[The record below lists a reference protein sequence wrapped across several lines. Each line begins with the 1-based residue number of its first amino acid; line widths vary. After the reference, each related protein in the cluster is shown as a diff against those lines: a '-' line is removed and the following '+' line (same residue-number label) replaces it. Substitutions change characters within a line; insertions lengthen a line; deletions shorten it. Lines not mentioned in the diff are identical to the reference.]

1 MSTYAIEI
9 ADRVLELL
17 KAPTADEPTPF
28 FKSYWRT
35 PMRQVAASDLP
46 LLGVYILRETRGPDG
61 DENAGEIRF
70 IHRLHLGIAGAIS
83 NADPGEQL
91 RILEERMAGI
101 DERLLTNPAFV
112 CMIEGVTAMDRR
124 SQYAQVAETPVA
136 EIQIEMVVTFRTY
149 WEPVVPDDFKT
160 MHVETRYPTADA
172 DPAEVQQI
180 TQEYDIPQDAKGAH
194 DGPQTPGQGRGR
206 SEIEAPQRRDDPA
219 RGFDVAGRSIHAP
232 PPARGRHHR

>member
-9 ADRVLELL
+9 ADKVLELL
-17 KAPTADEPTPF
+17 QAPTADAPTPF

-91 RILEERMAGI
+91 RILEERMADI
-101 DERLLTNPAFV
+101 DDRLLTNPDFV
-112 CMIEGVTAMDRR
+112 RMIEGVIAMDRR

-149 WEPVVPDDFKT
+149 WEPVAPDDFKT
-160 MHVETRYPTADA
+160 MHVETRYPNADV
-172 DPAEVQQI
+172 DPAEVLQI
-180 TQEYDIPQDAKGAH
+180 TQEYDIPQNAKGTH
-194 DGPQTPGQGRGR
+194 DGPENPRQGRGR
-206 SEIEAPQRRDDPA
+206 SEIEAPERRDDPA
-219 RGFDVAGRSIHAP
+219 RRVDVARRSIHAP

>member
-9 ADRVLELL
+9 ADKVLELL
-17 KAPTADEPTPF
+17 KAPTPDAPVPF

-35 PMRQVAASDLP
+35 PMRQVSASDLP
-46 LLGVYILRETRGPDG
+46 LLGVYILRETRAPDG

-91 RILEERMAGI
+91 RILEERMADI
-101 DERLLTNPAFV
+101 DDRLLTNPEFV
-112 CMIEGVTAMDRR
+112 RMIEGVTAMDRR

-149 WEPVVPDDFKT
+149 WEPVVPDDFKIL
-160 MHVETRYPTADA
+160 HVETRYPSADT

-180 TQEYDIPQDAKGAH
+180 TQEYDIPQNAKGTH
-194 DGPQTPGQGRGR
+194 
-206 SEIEAPQRRDDPA
+206 DDP
-219 RGFDVAGRSIHAP
+219 
-232 PPARGRHHR
+232 

>member
-83 NADPGEQL
+83 NADPASSCASWKSGW
-91 RILEERMAGI
+91 
-101 DERLLTNPAFV
+101 PASTSG
-112 CMIEGVTAMDRR
+112 C
-124 SQYAQVAETPVA
+124 SP
-136 EIQIEMVVTFRTY
+136 
-149 WEPVVPDDFKT
+149 
-160 MHVETRYPTADA
+160 
-172 DPAEVQQI
+172 
-180 TQEYDIPQDAKGAH
+180 IPHSSA
-194 DGPQTPGQGRGR
+194 
-206 SEIEAPQRRDDPA
+206 
-219 RGFDVAGRSIHAP
+219 
-232 PPARGRHHR
+232 